1 MEIGFTTMPAWDSDS
16 RFPGP
21 VIHRVDDL
29 IWLPTRQAILVDN
42 AAWLL
47 GLTVL

>member
-1 MEIGFTTMPAWDSDS
+1 MPAWDSDS

-21 VIHRVDDL
+21 VIHRVDEL
-29 IWLPTRQAILVDN
+29 NWLPTRQAILVDN